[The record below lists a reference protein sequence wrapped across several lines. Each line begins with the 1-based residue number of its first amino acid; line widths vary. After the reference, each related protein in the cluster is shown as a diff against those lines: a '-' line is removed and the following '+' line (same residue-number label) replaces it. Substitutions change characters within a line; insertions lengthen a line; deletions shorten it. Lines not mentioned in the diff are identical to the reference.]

1 VSAAE
6 KEIKWDHTKAWPLFL
21 QECTPR
27 EKDKALE
34 AIGYGHKT
42 VNLHTFGP
50 DDQRKFR
57 DAVEWL
63 QEHPDGEEPAPPT
76 QPVQPQAPI
85 PKSELHKAALA
96 YADKQ
101 WPVFPCVHGTK
112 KPATAHGFYDATTDV
127 DQINKWW
134 TENPEYNVAFCPD
147 DAGLA
152 IIDFDPGSERS
163 ADYPE
168 TYTVATPRGGFHLYY
183 VGCLPP
189 TTSKLG
195 PHIDT
200 RGVGSYAL
208 LAPSVVDGQEYKVI
222 DDRPAVALPTQI
234 EQRLAIT
241 ADKIT
246 TPGTTQ
252 LDLPGNVATG
262 RQRLQ
267 DLVQQERVAISGRG
281 GNNLTYKVAAE
292 LHNLGISPEKSLELL
307 EAEYNLFCSPP
318 WSREELQT
326 IIANSWKYAQNAP
339 GAHANDAPANTFKDA
354 KLPQGEDTLLEDKA
368 NAERLE
374 RLKQRAG
381 KFPIVYPD
389 QFKDRPRPRW
399 LVRHLLQS
407 NALQIIFGQSETFK
421 TPLALEMCHAIVT
434 GIPAFGRYEVLDPG
448 DVVYVPGE
456 APDDVMRNRWPATR
470 LQHNQQPY
478 QRTVPGEFVVIEE
491 DCPHPSKTGENPDD
505 FDALIYAIEQ
515 RDLNPKA
522 IVIDTLA
529 VAMQGLNEDQAAD
542 MGLLL
547 AGAHKVR
554 RRFKCAVI
562 FIHHPTK
569 WHPDMMRGSGRQTND
584 VDIVWLSIRD
594 DDTFNVRLK
603 AHKMKSFA
611 KPAKPYYFKGQLQD
625 IGEVDEFKQ
634 PIKVPVFTAVDG
646 PEVKKKP
653 LHVLVCN
660 VLYDNVCTDGTRP
673 EGRMTI
679 NNVAREVWAM
689 LHPGKAWNNKEPDCK
704 KLLNRV
710 ENLTRPKKHLA
721 DFITRKNGKK
731 FLAFPKGYTFDVDPV
746 HPGEVIDVEAED
758 DSEG

>member
-1 VSAAE
+1 MSAAE
-6 KEIKWDHTKAWPLFL
+6 QCETPPPVNKAWPLFL
-21 QECTPR
+21 QECTPT
-27 EKDKALE
+27 EKNTAWQ
-34 AIGYGHKT
+34 AIGYGSRPM
-42 VNLHTFGP
+42 NLHNLGP
-50 DDQRKFR
+50 EDQEKFR
-57 DAVEWL
+57 EAVDWQRL
-63 QEHPDGEEPAPPT
+63 MSLEPSPPT
-76 QPVQPQAPI
+76 QTKA
-85 PKSELHKAALA
+85 PKSKLHEAALG
-96 YADKQ
+96 YAAKL
-101 WPVFPCVHGTK
+101 WPVFPCVPGAKT
-112 KPATAHGFYDATTDV
+112 PATAHGFYDATTDV

-134 TENPEYNVAFCPD
+134 TDNPEYNVAFCPD

-152 IIDFDPGSERS
+152 IVDFDPGSERS

-183 VGCLPP
+183 VGCVPP

-208 LAPSVVDGQEYKVI
+208 LAPSVVDGQEYKVTR
-222 DDRPAVALPTQI
+222 DVPAVALPTQI

-246 TPGTTQ
+246 TPGESR
-252 LDLPGNVATG
+252 LDLPGNIATA
-262 RQRLQ
+262 RSRLQ
-267 DLVQQERVAISGRG
+267 QLVKEERVAISGRG
-281 GNNLTYKVAAE
+281 GNNRTYQVAAE
-292 LHNLGISPEKSLELL
+292 LRDLGISPEKSLELL
-307 EAEYNLFCSPP
+307 EAEYNPHCSPP
-318 WSREELQT
+318 WSRDELQT
-326 IIANSWKYAQNAP
+326 LIANAWNYAQNAA
-339 GAHANDAPANTFKDA
+339 GAHASASPAETFRDA
-354 KLPQGEDTLLEDKA
+354 KLPEAQGQDDIDLEGKA
-368 NAERLE
+368 DAERLE

-389 QFKDRPRPRW
+389 QFKDRPRPKW
-399 LVRHLLQS
+399 LVRHLIQT
-407 NALQIIFGQSETFK
+407 NALQIIFGKSETFK

-434 GIPAFGRYEVLDPG
+434 GIAAFGRYEVLDPG

-470 LQHNQQPY
+470 LQHGQQPY

-491 DCPHPSKTGENPDD
+491 DCPHPSKSGENPDD

-515 RDLNPKA
+515 RQLHPKA

-584 VDIVWLSIRD
+584 VDIVWLSLRD
-594 DDTFNVRLK
+594 GDTFNVRLK

-625 IGEVDEFKQ
+625 IGEVDEFEQ
-634 PIKVPVFTAVDG
+634 PIRVPVFSAVDG
-646 PEVKKKP
+646 PETKKRR
-653 LHVLVCN
+653 LQDLVSN
-660 VLYDNVCTDGTRP
+660 VLYDNVCTDGNRP
-673 EGRMTI
+673 EGRMPI
-679 NNVAREVWAM
+679 NAVTREVWAM
-689 LHPGKAWNNKEPDCK
+689 LHPGEAWSNKEPDCK

-710 ENLTRPKKHLA
+710 ENLTRPEKQLA
-721 DFITRKNGKK
+721 DFVTRKGGKK
-731 FLAFPKGYTFDVDPV
+731 FLAFPKGYSFDVDPV
-746 HPGEVIDVEAED
+746 HPGEAIDVEAED
-758 DSEG
+758 DSED